1 MQSETLVADVVV
13 IGAGPAGG
21 SAAIEAARGRAS
33 VIVVETTGEL
43 GGNGAFSTGYVAL
56 SGTPFQS
63 EIGVQDSVEKFV
75 HDMEREVRS
84 LEPSFHPEFDLDL
97 AKRYATESSDAY
109 QFLVDIGI
117 RFQRI
122 IPRPR
127 QHTTPRLLTLTDP
140 TEFRTAFEGE
150 FEALGVRAL
159 LRRSATKLTVG
170 PCGRVDGVLISS
182 GSEEV
187 RVSARKAVV
196 VAAGGFSANPDMRR
210 KYRPLDDPYAPYVG
224 LDTADGSGIL
234 MMQEVGAGV
243 VNMDLIP
250 QYLEGP
256 SRFMEDCIA
265 ISGEG
270 RRFFDEAGPYLERV
284 AALREQPG
292 EIGYYLYDATAA
304 ARNRQHISEL
314 SGRPKELA
322 TLEQVE
328 RVIGCDPNAVTETVE
343 KWNRLMSSADDRD
356 PDFGRVTFPF
366 DRARIETP
374 PFTVIPIT
382 VGIGNTNGG
391 ARVNLDLQVLGEDG
405 AAIPGL
411 YAAGDCAGT
420 MNAAMGLG
428 GVHIGSAVTLG
439 RIAGRNAAATR
450 PSPLGGGI

>member
-1 MQSETLVADVVV
+1 MQSENFVADVVV

-21 SAAIEAARGRAS
+21 SAAIEAARKNAS

-43 GGNGAFSTGYVAL
+43 GGNGAFSTGYIAL
-56 SGTPFQS
+56 SGTPFQD
-63 EIGVQDSVEKFV
+63 ELGVDDSVSRFV
-75 HDMEREVRS
+75 DDMEREVRS
-84 LEPSFHPEFDLDL
+84 LVPSFDPEFDLDL
-97 AKRYATESSDAY
+97 ANRYASESADSY
-109 QFLVDIGI
+109 KFLAEIEI
-117 RFQRI
+117 EFQRL

-127 QHTTPRLLTLTDP
+127 QHTTPRLLALKDP
-140 TEFRTAFEGE
+140 TQFRSAFERQFE
-150 FEALGVRAL
+150 FLGITAI
-159 LRRSATKLTVG
+159 LRRSAKKLTVDSQ
-170 PCGRVDGVLISS
+170 GRVDGVVVSS
-182 GSEEV
+182 GDNEI
-187 RVSARKAVV
+187 RVVARKAVI

-210 KYRPLDDPYAPYVG
+210 KYRPLDDPFAPYVG

-234 MMQEVGAGV
+234 MMQEVGADV

-284 AALREQPG
+284 AALRNQPG

-304 ARNRQHISEL
+304 ERNRQHISEL

-322 TLEQVE
+322 SLEQVE
-328 RVIGCDPNAVTETVE
+328 RVIGCDPGAVTETVE
-343 KWNRLMSSADDRD
+343 KWNSLMTSDADRD

-374 PFTVIPIT
+374 PFAVVPIT

-391 ARVNLDLQVLGEDG
+391 ARVNVDLQVIGENG
-405 AAIPGL
+405 SVIPGL

-439 RIAGRNAAATR
+439 RIAGRNAAD
-450 PSPLGGGI
+450 S